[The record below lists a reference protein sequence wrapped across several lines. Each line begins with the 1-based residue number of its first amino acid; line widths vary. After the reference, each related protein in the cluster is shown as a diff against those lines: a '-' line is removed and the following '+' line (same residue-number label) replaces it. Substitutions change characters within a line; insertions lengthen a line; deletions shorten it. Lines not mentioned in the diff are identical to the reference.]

1 MPWFVYILKSTV
13 DGDFYKGITENIG
26 KRFQEHNS
34 GQSKFTSTKMPWTL
48 VFLAEMHDKKNAII
62 EERRIKKLNRKSLE
76 KLINSEENQ
85 ISTILV
91 D

>member
-1 MPWFVYILKSTV
+1 
-13 DGDFYKGITENIG
+13 
-26 KRFQEHNS
+26 
-34 GQSKFTSTKMPWTL
+34 MPWTL

-62 EERRIKKLNRKSLE
+62 EERRITKLNRKSLE